1 MVYQKG
7 VELHL
12 SHKDCTSTPSLTLQI
27 EELAN
32 TSQHNLIPYLF
43 AIQ

>member
-1 MVYQKG
+1 MVYHKG
-7 VELHL
+7 VELRL

-32 TSQHNLIPYLF
+32 ANQQDLIPYLF
-43 AIQ
+43 AFQ